1 MSIVSVSE
9 HHARVTASSA
19 VTSTPPAAE
28 PAIPARE
35 HAAPVFPA
43 EGAAEFE
50 APATTPR
57 AMVALGSTELDVW
70 PSNCCVGR
78 LAPGL

>member
-57 AMVALGSTELDVW
+57 AQIYNFIETEKETTTPFFFIKFVM
-70 PSNCCVGR
+70 
-78 LAPGL
+78 